1 MISTKRLF
9 SSNFLL
15 FLRDD
20 AKVQIFT
27 SFSQLIFPSRC
38 ISCKRL
44 GDSICISCERFWN
57 PRHFSSTTKRKPKL
71 SIYSSVEYSDVATRI
86 ILAAKESHV
95 KSADYLV
102 AEAVSF
108 SLQQWLRNEWID
120 TLIPIPSRKSVAR
133 TRGRQFIEEIA
144 TIASRESG
152 HRVAPILAHSRTVR
166 DQSGLR
172 AEQRWNNLDG
182 SMVVT
187 GNSVG
192 FGKVLLVDD
201 LVTTGATLS
210 EAARALRYAGIEV
223 IGAVTA
229 AIAQPVR

>member
-1 MISTKRLF
+1 MKLF
-9 SSNFLL
+9 
-15 FLRDD
+15 R
-20 AKVQIFT
+20 
-27 SFSQLIFPSRC
+27 
-38 ISCKRL
+38 
-44 GDSICISCERFWN
+44 
-57 PRHFSSTTKRKPKL
+57 STTKRKPKL
-71 SIYSSVEYSDVATRI
+71 SIYSSVEYSDVASKV

-95 KSADYLV
+95 KIADHLV
-102 AEAVSF
+102 TEAISF
-108 SLQQWLRNEWID
+108 SMQHWLRNEWID

-144 TIASRESG
+144 TAASQESG
-152 HRVAPILAHSRTVR
+152 HRVASILTHSRAVR
-166 DQSGLR
+166 DQSGLG

-182 SMVVT
+182 SMVVK
-187 GNSVG
+187 GSPIG
-192 FGKVLLVDD
+192 LGKVLLVDD

>member
-1 MISTKRLF
+1 M
-9 SSNFLL
+9 
-15 FLRDD
+15 
-20 AKVQIFT
+20 QILT

-44 GDSICISCERFWN
+44 GDSICFSCKRFWS
-57 PRHFSSTTKRKPKL
+57 PRLFYSTTKRKPEL
-71 SIYSSVEYSDVATRI
+71 SIYSSVEYSDVATKI
-86 ILAAKESHV
+86 ILAAKESHI
-95 KSADYLV
+95 KGADHLV

-120 TLIPIPSRKSVAR
+120 TLIPIPSRRSVAR

-144 TIASRESG
+144 TVASQESG
-152 HRVAPILAHSRTVR
+152 HRVAPILIHSRVIR
-166 DQSGLR
+166 DQSGLG
-172 AEQRWNNLDG
+172 AQERWNNLDG
-182 SMVVT
+182 SMVVK
-187 GNSVG
+187 GNPRG
-192 FGKVLLVDD
+192 LGKVLLVDD

-210 EAARALRYAGIEV
+210 EAARALRHAGIQV